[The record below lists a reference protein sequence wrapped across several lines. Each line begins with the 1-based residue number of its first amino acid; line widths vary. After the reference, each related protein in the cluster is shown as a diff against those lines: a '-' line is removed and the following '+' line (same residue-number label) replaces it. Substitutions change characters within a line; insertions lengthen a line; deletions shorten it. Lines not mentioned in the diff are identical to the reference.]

1 MQLSDFFQSRA
12 THVLQPLLR
21 YCEYELQQQHQDDD
35 GGSKFS
41 SQAEIDDFIQKCH
54 TNQDDDDKNDET
66 GAADADTNTDAD
78 TDKDA
83 MKVFFC
89 GHEIFLQDGTLRMT
103 FIRIQ
108 NKKKELLLSSTNTN
122 TKNKGSTKDVDS
134 KCMQLQRQKL
144 GRYAR
149 FR

>member
-21 YCEYELQQQHQDDD
+21 YCQYKLQQQHQDDD

-41 SQAEIDDFIQKCH
+41 SQAEIDDFIQKYH
-54 TNQDDDDKNDET
+54 TNQHDNNKNDET
-66 GAADADTNTDAD
+66 GAADADT
-78 TDKDA
+78 DKDA
-83 MKVFFC
+83 MKLVFC

-122 TKNKGSTKDVDS
+122 TKNQGSTKDVDS
-134 KCMQLQRQKL
+134 KFMQLL
-144 GRYAR
+144 NGYDGI
-149 FR
+149 

>member
-41 SQAEIDDFIQKCH
+41 SQAEIDDFIQKFH
-54 TNQDDDDKNDET
+54 TNQHDDDKNDET

-108 NKKKELLLSSTNTN
+108 KKRRNYYYHPPTLTPK
-122 TKNKGSTKDVDS
+122 TKDPP
-134 KCMQLQRQKL
+134 KM
-144 GRYAR
+144 
-149 FR
+149 